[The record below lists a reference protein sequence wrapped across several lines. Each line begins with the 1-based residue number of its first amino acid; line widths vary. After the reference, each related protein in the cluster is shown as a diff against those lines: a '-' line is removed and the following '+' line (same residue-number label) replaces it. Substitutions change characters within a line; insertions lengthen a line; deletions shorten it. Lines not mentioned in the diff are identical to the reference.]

1 MSNFEKNT
9 NAAVQQPV
17 ILAFCCHYCAY
28 AAADLAGTMRLQY
41 PGAVRIL
48 RLPCTGKI
56 EVNYILA
63 AFERGV
69 DGVIVA
75 GCLEG
80 GCHFQEGN
88 LRARR
93 RVERA
98 KQVLAEIGIEPER
111 LEMFNLSSAEGTRF
125 AEIVNEMSSRVAKL
139 GRSPLRKEGVW
150 GLGYGVW
157 GGAEKAAPSTHPECG
172 CHE

>member
-1 MSNFEKNT
+1 MT
-9 NAAVQQPV
+9 NQEPL

-28 AAADLAGTMRLQY
+28 AAADLAGSMRLEY
-41 PGAVRIL
+41 PDNVRVL
-48 RLPCTGKI
+48 RLPCTGKVEI
-56 EVNYILA
+56 DHLLA

-80 GCHFQEGN
+80 GCHFLEGN

-98 KQVLAEIGIEPER
+98 RQLLAEIGLEPER
-111 LEMFNLSSAEGTRF
+111 LEMFNLSSADGPRF
-125 AEIVNEMSSRVAKL
+125 AEIVTEMTARVAKL
-139 GRSPLRKEGVW
+139 GPSPLRQEDQTTEQHVDEITREAEASLTGEKE
-150 GLGYGVW
+150 
-157 GGAEKAAPSTHPECG
+157 
-172 CHE
+172 

>member
-1 MSNFEKNT
+1 MMNDE
-9 NAAVQQPV
+9 PL

-28 AAADLAGTMRLQY
+28 AAADLAGSMRLEY
-41 PGAVRIL
+41 PDNVRVL

-56 EVNYILA
+56 EVDYILA

-80 GCHFQEGN
+80 GCHFLEGN

-98 KQVLAEIGIEPER
+98 RQLLGEIGLEPER

-125 AEIVNEMSSRVAKL
+125 AEIVTEMTGRLTRL
-139 GRSPLRKEGVW
+139 GPIPLRPERQRIEEDVEQMARQ
-150 GLGYGVW
+150 
-157 GGAEKAAPSTHPECG
+157 AEAAVAGE
-172 CHE
+172 EV

>member
-1 MSNFEKNT
+1 MEESTISEFEPQ
-9 NAAVQQPV
+9 V
-17 ILAFCCHYCAY
+17 LAFACHYCAY
-28 AAADLAGTMRLQY
+28 AAADLAGAMRLQY
-41 PGAVRIL
+41 PGNVRVL
-48 RLPCTGKI
+48 RLPCTGKV

-80 GCHFQEGN
+80 GCHFLEGN

-93 RVERA
+93 RVERT
-98 KQVLAEIGIEPER
+98 KQLLEEIGLEPER

-125 AEIVNEMSSRVAKL
+125 AEIVTEMSQRLARL
-139 GRSPLRKEGVW
+139 GRSPLRTDRSAIEEGVDEMARQADAVIA
-150 GLGYGVW
+150 G
-157 GGAEKAAPSTHPECG
+157 ES
-172 CHE
+172 

>member
-1 MSNFEKNT
+1 MMSDPEKKPEPG
-9 NAAVQQPV
+9 QPV

-41 PGAVRIL
+41 PGTVRVL

-69 DGVIVA
+69 DAVFVA

-80 GCHFQEGN
+80 GCHYQEGN

-98 KQVLAEIGIEPER
+98 KQMLAEIGIEPER
-111 LEMFNLSSAEGTRF
+111 LDMFNLSSAEGTRF
-125 AEIVNEMSSRVAKL
+125 AEIVNEMSARVAKM
-139 GRSPLRKEGVW
+139 GPSPLRGKGNIPSFENV
-150 GLGYGVW
+150 VPCTPQCTS
-157 GGAEKAAPSTHPECG
+157 EK
-172 CHE
+172 CHDCR